1 MQSASRRDP
10 VPFVQVLLV
19 LLASVLALIVFH
31 QYTHDTGD
39 EEAIRA
45 ISRLS
50 GQGTMALL
58 LLTLAITPLR
68 TWLRW
73 HWLLRLRRTCGLLTF
88 CYACLHVACF
98 ALLDHELDVQA
109 MADAIIDKPGT
120 GVGLV
125 AFLLLLP
132 LAVTSNRAALR
143 RLGGRRWQELHRSLY
158 AIALLAEVHYLWQA
172 DAHHLP
178 VAVTAGL
185 LLAVLLIER
194 ARARVDS
201 YQRGTPSQKPGA
213 QVMHFYKNKP
223 PGDDR

>member
-1 MQSASRRDP
+1 MQSVFRRDP
-10 VPFVQVLLV
+10 VPVIQVLLV
-19 LLASVLALIVFH
+19 LVASALAGIVFH
-31 QYTHDTGD
+31 QYTHDAGD

-58 LLTLAITPLR
+58 LLTLAISPLR
-68 TWLRW
+68 TWLQW

-88 CYACLHVACF
+88 SYACLHFTCF
-98 ALLDHELDVQA
+98 VLLDHELDVRA

-158 AIALLAEVHYLWQA
+158 TIALLAEIHYLLQA
-172 DAHHLP
+172 DARHLP
-178 VAVTAGL
+178 AAVTAGL

-194 ARARVDS
+194 ARARIDS
-201 YQRGTPSQKPGA
+201 YQRGAPSQKPGA
-213 QVMHFYKNKP
+213 QVMRFYKTKP
-223 PGDDR
+223 PSDDR